1 MDLILA
7 ADLKSGSIVH
17 GKSGRRDE
25 YRPVQTPLASTA
37 EPIRYLQEIRPRYLY
52 IADLDRITG
61 VGSHDPII
69 PALVNE
75 VKTLYLDRGCRS
87 PDDMLNCPNVVNI
100 IGTETAGSDLSVFSE
115 GFLSVDMKDGVV
127 VPEGTDPVQ
136 TLKVA
141 GDYSFDGCILLDI
154 GGVGT
159 RRGLD
164 SHFLERCR
172 VAYPGVL
179 FWGGGVASMKDLMLL
194 ETCGFDGAII
204 ATALHTGAI
213 PVEMIRGGRLC

>member
-37 EPIRYLQEIRPRYLY
+37 EPIGYLEEIRPRYLY

-61 VGSHDPII
+61 VGSHDSII
-69 PALVNE
+69 PALARE

-87 PDDMLNCPNVVNI
+87 PDDVLDCPGVIHI
-100 IGTETAGSDLSVFSE
+100 IGTETAGSDLSVFSG
-115 GFLSVDMKDGVV
+115 GFLSVDMKDGRV

-136 TLKVA
+136 ALVNA
-141 GDYSFDGCILLDI
+141 GDCAFEGCILLDI

-164 SHFLERCR
+164 PAFLERCR
-172 VAYPGVL
+172 TAYPGRL
-179 FWGGGVASMKDLMLL
+179 FWGGGVAGMQDLTLL
-194 ETCGFDGAII
+194 DNCGFDGAII
-204 ATALHTGAI
+204 ATALHSGAI
-213 PVEMIRGGRLC
+213 PLEMIRGGCLC

>member
-37 EPIRYLQEIRPRYLY
+37 EPIGYLKEIRPRYLY

-61 VGSHDPII
+61 VGSHDSII
-69 PALVNE
+69 PALARE
-75 VKTLYLDRGCRS
+75 VKSLYLDRGCRS
-87 PDDMLNCPNVVNI
+87 PDDMLDCPGVINI
-100 IGTETAGSDLSVFSE
+100 IGTETAGSDLSIFSG
-115 GFLSVDMKDGVV
+115 GFLSVDMKDGRVF
-127 VPEGTDPVQ
+127 PGGNDPVQ
-136 TLKVA
+136 ALVEA
-141 GDYSFDGCILLDI
+141 GDCTFDGCILLDI

-164 SHFLERCR
+164 SAFLEHCR
-172 VAYPGVL
+172 SAYPGVL
-179 FWGGGVASMKDLMLL
+179 FWGGGVAGMQDLTLL
-194 ETCGFDGAII
+194 NTCGFDGVII
-204 ATALHTGAI
+204 ATALHSGAI
-213 PVEMIRGGRLC
+213 PLEIIREGSLC